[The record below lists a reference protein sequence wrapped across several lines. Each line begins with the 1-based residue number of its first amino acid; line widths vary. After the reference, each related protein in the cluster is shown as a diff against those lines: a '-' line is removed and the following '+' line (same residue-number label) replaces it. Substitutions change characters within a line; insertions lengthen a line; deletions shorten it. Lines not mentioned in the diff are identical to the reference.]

1 MAVTYLE
8 LIPLFPELLSSQTH
22 LAAVSGVSVSTKRS
36 GCPAQSQ
43 TCPGSVFRSWV
54 WMEYPS
60 LLPTENLWV
69 PFLVLIPKCQKWG
82 RIFFHVWEVYYH
94 PRHHYSASSSSFSSL
109 GTAPGNTWYTDG
121 QGALTLGYQSP
132 TDTKH
137 HLNVLDIHTFSVL
150 PTWGQF
156 AGMIVSSGK
165 CSKNILIDTDKSV
178 YSEGFQKKC
187 HLKSMEQKLDQTE
200 ACRYYAM
207 AWCPCWS

>member
-1 MAVTYLE
+1 MAVTYLV

-69 PFLVLIPKCQKWG
+69 PFLVLIPKCKKGG
-82 RIFFHVWEVYYH
+82 RIFFHIWEVYYH

-109 GTAPGNTWYTDG
+109 GTDPGNTWYTDG

-132 TDTKH
+132 TDTNTTSMSWKFTH
-137 HLNVLDIHTFSVL
+137 SQCYLCEASLQVWSFLLRNVPRTS
-150 PTWGQF
+150 W
-156 AGMIVSSGK
+156 
-165 CSKNILIDTDKSV
+165 
-178 YSEGFQKKC
+178 
-187 HLKSMEQKLDQTE
+187 
-200 ACRYYAM
+200 
-207 AWCPCWS
+207 